1 MTMTE
6 KDYET
11 KVQEIAQSACYDKA
25 EKLDLTYKGYHV
37 FDAQGT
43 SKVSF
48 PAIRSSSLREKERS
62 AAPISMKHTIS
73 WGALTQEAR

>member
-43 SKVSF
+43 SGVLSGY
-48 PAIRSSSLREKERS
+48 PPSSLREKERS

-73 WGALTQEAR
+73 WEH

>member
-37 FDAQGT
+37 FDAKGLQ
-43 SKVSF
+43 VSF

-73 WGALTQEAR
+73 WEH

>member
-25 EKLDLTYKGYHV
+25 EKLDHV

-43 SKVSF
+43 SSVLSGYPLFILAGKGTVRR
-48 PAIRSSSLREKERS
+48 ADIHETYD
-62 AAPISMKHTIS
+62 IM
-73 WGALTQEAR
+73 GALTQEAR

>member
-37 FDAQGT
+37 FDAQ
-43 SKVSF
+43 VSF

-73 WGALTQEAR
+73 WEH

>member
-6 KDYET
+6 KEYET
-11 KVQEIAQSACYDKA
+11 KVQEIAQSACCKKA

-43 SKVSF
+43 SSVLSGYPLFILAGKGTVRR
-48 PAIRSSSLREKERS
+48 ADIHETYD
-62 AAPISMKHTIS
+62 IMGT
-73 WGALTQEAR
+73 LTQEAR

>member
-11 KVQEIAQSACYDKA
+11 KVQEIAQSACYEKA

-43 SKVSF
+43 SSVLSGYPLFILAGKGTVRR
-48 PAIRSSSLREKERS
+48 ADIHETYD
-62 AAPISMKHTIS
+62 IM
-73 WGALTQEAR
+73 GALTQEAR

>member
-25 EKLDLTYKGYHV
+25 EKLTLPIKATTYLMPKGL
-37 FDAQGT
+37 Q
-43 SKVSF
+43 VSF

-73 WGALTQEAR
+73 WEH